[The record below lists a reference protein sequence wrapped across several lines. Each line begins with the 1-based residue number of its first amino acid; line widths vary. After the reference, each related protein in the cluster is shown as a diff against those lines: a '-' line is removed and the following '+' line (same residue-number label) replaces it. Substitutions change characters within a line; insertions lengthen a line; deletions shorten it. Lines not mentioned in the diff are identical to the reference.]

1 MDEQEKQD
9 TTPATEGEAP
19 AAEMTEEERHQKIL
33 ETLVEYVRYMG
44 AHKRPITL
52 EQLAE
57 NAAMPPEEVQQL
69 MDEARRQET
78 FQDICVYE
86 GAKANYYYT

>member
-44 AHKRPITL
+44 AHKRPSRW
-52 EQLAE
+52 
-57 NAAMPPEEVQQL
+57 NSWRRMPPCPP
-69 MDEARRQET
+69 RR
-78 FQDICVYE
+78 CSS
-86 GAKANYYYT
+86 